1 MLLGIPEPCVESTQG
16 SLTFVDFVALCNK
29 VVDVNKDR
37 RYFIRDSSGT
47 DSQDSPT
54 GKNGCQKYSIW
65 LEQDGQPLLK
75 SVKISN
81 WEAEAGRQLDRE
93 VQEGIFLLQ
102 EHEAARRIFEL
113 AKNFLE
119 RRKSLCQCA

>member
-1 MLLGIPEPCVESTQG
+1 MLRFSEPCVDSTDG
-16 SLTFVDFVALCNK
+16 SLLFVDFVALCSK

-37 RYFIRDSSGT
+37 RYFVRDSFGT
-47 DSQDSPT
+47 DSQDGPT

-113 AKNFLE
+113 AKRFLE
-119 RRKSLCQCA
+119 RRKLLCCG